1 MTSVHNSGV
10 EIVDVAARD
19 GLQNV
24 STFVPTATKIELIRK
39 VLAAG
44 VKRLEIGS
52 FVSPKHVP
60 QMADMEDVVRGLGPL
75 DGVRAMALVP
85 NSKGAERALAAG
97 VTDLIFVISMTDAH
111 NLSNV
116 RRPTAASIQDLST
129 LLAERDPDA
138 RLRVRVGIATAFHC
152 PFEGDVGVASVMA
165 TMARIVAIRP
175 GLELA
180 LSDTTGM
187 ALPPHVAALARA
199 ALSEFG
205 ERASFVFHGHDTAG
219 FGVANVLAAFE
230 AGITSF
236 DGAVGGLGGCPFA
249 PGATGNI
256 ATEDLVYLFE
266 RMGVSTGIDLERLL
280 EAADLAASLP
290 GAQGGG
296 HVRGLPRARLL
307 RGESACAA

>member
-1 MTSVHNSGV
+1 MTRAHASTV

-24 STFVPTATKIELIRK
+24 GPFVPTATKVALIQK

-44 VKRLEIGS
+44 VRRLEIGS

-75 DGVRAMALVP
+75 DGARGMALVP

-97 VTDLIFVISMTDAH
+97 VTDLIFVISMTDSH
-111 NLSNV
+111 NTSNV
-116 RRPTAASIQDLST
+116 RRPTAASIEDLGR
-129 LLAERDPDA
+129 LLSERDPDG

-152 PFEGDVGVASVMA
+152 PFEGDVDVGSVMD
-165 TMARIVAIRP
+165 TMARIVALRP
-175 GLELA
+175 HLELA

-187 ALPPHVAALARA
+187 ALPSHVTELSRAALA
-199 ALSEFG
+199 EFG
-205 ERASFVFHGHDTAG
+205 GSATFVFHGHDTAG
-219 FGVANVLAAFE
+219 FGVANVLAAYE

-266 RMGVSTGIDLERLL
+266 RMGVSTGVDLERLL

-307 RGESACAA
+307 RGASACAA